1 MWSDEAFEDEQVGW
15 KRRVAHIV
23 IGAALLGGL
32 CAAIWFIAVSMSKT
46 ERHAIQTVTRIT
58 LPPPP
63 VTPPPPKPPEPE
75 KVVETPKIQEPK
87 LADKK
92 PDKAPP
98 KPQTPPASPLTAEA
112 GTGANPY
119 GLAVGNGSGNVI
131 GGSGDGDAKLTYL
144 SYGRMVTADVQTAL
158 RNDDRLRFAKFT
170 MELRIW
176 LDAAG
181 KVVRVQLA
189 SSSGD
194 PAVDTAVAHTL
205 SELAMPQ
212 PPPKD
217 MPQPIRLR
225 TKSAPG

>member
-1 MWSDEAFEDEQVGW
+1 MWSDEAFADERVSW
-15 KRRVAHIV
+15 KRRLVHLA
-23 IGAALLGGL
+23 IGVVLFGGL
-32 CAAIWFIAVSMSKT
+32 CTAIWFIAASMST
-46 ERHAIQTVTRIT
+46 TGRHTIQTVTRIT

-63 VTPPPPKPPEPE
+63 PPPPPPKPPEPE

-87 LADKK
+87 VVDKQ
-92 PDKAPP
+92 PDKTPP

-112 GTGANPY
+112 GSGANPY
-119 GLAVGNGSGNVI
+119 GLAVGNGSGDVI
-131 GGSGDGDAKLTYL
+131 GGSGDGDARLAYQ
-144 SYGRMVTADVQTAL
+144 SYGRMVSANVQTAL

-170 MELRIW
+170 MELHIW
-176 LDAAG
+176 LDPAG
-181 KVVRVQLA
+181 KVTRVQLA

-194 PAVDTAVAHTL
+194 PAVDTAVTRTL
-205 SELAMPQ
+205 SELAIPE

>member
-15 KRRVAHIV
+15 KHRLTHVV
-23 IGAALLGGL
+23 IGVALLGGL
-32 CAAIWFIAVSMSKT
+32 CTAIWFIAVGMSKT
-46 ERHAIQTVTRIT
+46 ERHAIQTVTRIS

-92 PDKAPP
+92 PDKVPP

-131 GGSGDGDAKLTYL
+131 GGAGDGSAGLAYQ
-144 SYGRMVTADVQTAL
+144 SYARTVMADVQTAL
-158 RNDDRLRFAKFT
+158 RNDERLRSAKFT
-170 MELRIW
+170 MELHIW

-194 PAVDTAVAHTL
+194 PAVDTAVTRTL
-205 SELAMPQ
+205 SELAIPQ
-212 PPPKD
+212 PPPRD

-225 TKSAPG
+225 TKSVPG

>member
-1 MWSDEAFEDEQVGW
+1 MWSDEAFEDERGGW
-15 KRRVAHIV
+15 KRRLAHVA
-23 IGAALLGGL
+23 IGIALLGGL
-32 CAAIWFIAVSMSKT
+32 CTAIWFIADSMSKT
-46 ERHAIQTVTRIT
+46 GRHAIQTVTRIT

-87 LADKK
+87 VAEKK

-131 GGSGDGDAKLTYL
+131 GGSGEGDAKLAYL
-144 SYGRMVTADVQTAL
+144 SYGRMVSADVQSAL
-158 RNDDRLRFAKFT
+158 RRDDRLRFAKFT
-170 MELRIW
+170 MDLRIW

-181 KVVRVQLA
+181 KVIRVQLA

-194 PAVDTAVAHTL
+194 PDVDTVVTHTL
-205 SELAMPQ
+205 GELAMPE
-212 PPPKD
+212 PPPRD